1 MQENK
6 DGNQN
11 TDEVSVEFTEDLEDE
26 SFELIP
32 DDELMQALE
41 DEKQRTTELFNKLQ
55 RLKADHENY
64 KKQMENRFNEVTKYA
79 SERILLKIL
88 DVYDNIL
95 RSLDIDF
102 SKDPA
107 SAKQGIIAIEKQM
120 AKIFA
125 QEEVRSIKSLG
136 EQFDPYYQHAIGTE
150 NDPEKPDGEIVKE
163 FQKGF
168 MIREKV
174 LRPALVCVNRHENVS
189 VTEDDV
195 EKTEETTSEESE

>member
-1 MQENK
+1 MQENE

-11 TDEVSVEFTEDLEDE
+11 TDEVSVELTEDLEKE
-26 SFELIP
+26 GFELIP
-32 DDELMQALE
+32 DDEIMRTLE
-41 DEKQRTTELFNKLQ
+41 EEKQRATELLDRLQ
-55 RLKADHENY
+55 RLKADYENY
-64 KKQMENRFNEVTKYA
+64 KKQMETQFNEVTKYA

-102 SKDPA
+102 SKDPL
-107 SAKQGIIAIEKQM
+107 SAKEGIAAIEKQM

-125 QEEVRSIKSLG
+125 QEEVRPIKSVG

-150 NDPEKPDGEIVKE
+150 NDPETPDGEIVKE

-174 LRPALVCVNRHENVS
+174 LRPALVCVNRHEDIS
-189 VTEDDV
+189 VTKDDV
-195 EKTEETTSEESE
+195 ENTEENTSEESE